1 MMRSCGGFLV
11 VSFAVILGCG
21 HQAVPPP
28 PASPGGPGGGEAA
41 APPVLPWPEASAIVD
56 AVLAAM
62 PKFPARTCPV
72 TDAAYGGKGDGTTDN
87 TDAFRKAMAACSQAG
102 GGHVTVPAGNFLSGA
117 IELQDDV
124 DLHLE
129 AGATISF
136 SGDVSKFPL
145 VLTRYEGIE
154 LMNHS
159 PMIYAH
165 GKKNIGLTGRGTLD
179 ASRTAAWN
187 TGANRRQ
194 LEAWASS
201 NTPVAQRVGAQCRS
215 SFVEPYASSNVLIQG
230 VTLRGARFWQLHP
243 TLCRYVLI
251 DGVTTTDSGAS
262 NNDGFD
268 PESTDHVVLRG
279 STIKAGDDA
288 IAIKSGRDADG
299 RRINQP
305 TANLVLM
312 TSRFASRWGMITL
325 GSELT
330 GGIQNVY
337 GYDLG
342 TIPGDHVKYLLE
354 LKGNSQRGGFVTDV
368 HLDTIKAIRG
378 VVSAVVWADMHY
390 MKQTGPYTPRYDRFS
405 LGHVTVDGAPIV
417 LDLQGMS
424 PLNPLGR
431 VAIDH
436 STFTNIAR
444 PTNRIQDV
452 AEVTFDEVTI
462 NGGPVRAGTP

>member
-1 MMRSCGGFLV
+1 MMRLRGGGLV
-11 VSFAVILGCG
+11 VSFTVVLACG
-21 HQAVPPP
+21 HPATLSPARRPPTPGAARADAATP
-28 PASPGGPGGGEAA
+28 PA
-41 APPVLPWPEASAIVD
+41 VLPWPEANAIVG

-62 PKFPARTCPV
+62 PKFPARACPI
-72 TDAAYGGKGDGTTDN
+72 TDPAYGGKGDGTTDN
-87 TDAFRKAMAACSQAG
+87 TDAFRKALAACSQAG

-117 IELQDDV
+117 IELQDNV
-124 DLHLE
+124 DLHLDD
-129 AGATISF
+129 GATISF

-179 ASRTAAWN
+179 ASGTAGWN

-215 SFVEPYASSNVLIQG
+215 SFVEPYASSNVLIEG
-230 VTLRGARFWQLHP
+230 VTLKGARFWQLHP
-243 TLCRYVLI
+243 TLCHHVLI
-251 DGVTTTDSGAS
+251 DGVTTTDSGAP

-279 STIKAGDDA
+279 STIKARDDA

-299 RRINQP
+299 RRINKP

-342 TIPGDHVKYLLE
+342 TLPGDTVKYVLE
-354 LKGNSQRGGFVTDV
+354 MKGNSQRGGFVTDV
-368 HLDTIKAIRG
+368 HLDTLTATHG

-390 MKQTGPYTPRYDRFS
+390 MGQTGPYTPHYDRFS
-405 LGHVTVDGAPIV
+405 LGHVTIDGAPIV
-417 LDLQGMS
+417 LDLKGMS
-424 PLNPLGR
+424 PLNRLGS

-436 STFTNIAR
+436 STFTNIA
-444 PTNRIQDV
+444 TASNRIQDV
-452 AEVTFDEVTI
+452 AAVTFDQVTI
-462 NGGPVRAGTP
+462 NGAPVR